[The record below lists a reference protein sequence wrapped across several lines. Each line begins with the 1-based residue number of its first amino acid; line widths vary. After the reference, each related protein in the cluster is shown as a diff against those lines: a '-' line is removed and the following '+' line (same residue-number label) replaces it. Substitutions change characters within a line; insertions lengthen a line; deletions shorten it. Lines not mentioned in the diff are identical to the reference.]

1 MEWNSLILAAEEALK
16 PSSRL
21 YVSIVDAIREDHI
34 HASKEVISDMAV
46 RESLKAEIEE
56 ECARLANFLG
66 AAQIIDEISPRTKD
80 AIIGAGEKLSCMF
93 MAALLKDGVCDDVWG

>member
-34 HASKEVISDMAV
+34 HASKEVISRLNYELNEIMKDPLVAGLFVQGGATVQGGSPSDAAKM
-46 RESLKAEIEE
+46 LAEYQ
-56 ECARLANFLG
+56 RFT
-66 AAQIIDEISPRTKD
+66 AQIIKESNIS
-80 AIIGAGEKLSCMF
+80 
-93 MAALLKDGVCDDVWG
+93 V